1 MEKFNVVNKTQ
12 YGESGRPGRQDLLHS
27 QKHYII
33 LHPPFIL
40 YYIIRLTFIIIYVD
54 ILIHKINPHLFFLII
69 NMMICVTHVIRHF
82 TFILNPNGLGIL
94 NVAEVGFKWI
104 DCAGAINPPP
114 PPLLGLIK
122 SPVGLTNNFHL
133 LMKLF
138 SVFYILC
145 NTKTMERT
153 KFS

>member
-27 QKHYII
+27 QKH
-33 LHPPFIL
+33 
-40 YYIIRLTFIIIYVD
+40 YIIRLTFIIIYVD

-69 NMMICVTHVIRHF
+69 NMMICVTHVIQHF

-94 NVAEVGFKWI
+94 NVAEVGFKWR

-114 PPLLGLIK
+114 TPTTWVNQIARRVNKQFSPLDETL
-122 SPVGLTNNFHL
+122 
-133 LMKLF
+133 
-138 SVFYILC
+138 
-145 NTKTMERT
+145 
-153 KFS
+153 